1 VVIFSICTDATIMTT
16 EAQPK
21 PYSSALIA
29 HPKQERYILN
39 TAEKQRI
46 RKGVLGW
53 LKHPETARFRQITAV
68 RGQRSITVCGYVT
81 AKNLSNRFEGHIE
94 NKGYVLFIGTLFSRG
109 FVMTGVALGDQAK
122 VVTRTCNENVF
133 E

>member
-1 VVIFSICTDATIMTT
+1 MAD
-16 EAQPK
+16 AQPK
-21 PYSSALIA
+21 PSSSILIA
-29 HPKQERYILN
+29 HPKQERYVLN
-39 TAEKQRI
+39 TAEKQRVK
-46 RKGVLGW
+46 KGVLGW

-68 RGQRSITVCGYVT
+68 KGQRSVTVCGYVT
-81 AKNLSNRFEGHIE
+81 AKNLSNTFEGHIE

-122 VVTRTCNENVF
+122 VVTRTCNEDVF